1 MSVEVFEEVRHTTER
16 SHKIFLVLRA
26 VPSVCKCSVLHMTV
40 TTVMAKVAMTL
51 PQKPRCERKEK
62 EIWENLGKA

>member
-1 MSVEVFEEVRHTTER
+1 MSVEVFEEVRHTAER

-40 TTVMAKVAMTL
+40 TTVMAKVAMTCL
-51 PQKPRCERKEK
+51 KSQGVKERRKK
-62 EIWENLGKA
+62 SGRT